1 MGQAHHNSQVH
12 RNGQAG
18 RSSHAGRTSQ
28 AIQVSQPLDAG
39 PAGAIAKATNTM
51 AANETAAIS
60 TAPVSATPI
69 NKVSTLTSARPISP
83 LRERLRRRAVTIAG
97 KDGHLHLARPIDE
110 TDAGALIRCYDA
122 MTDRGRW
129 FRMLHHLPH
138 LSEDMARDFCTPDTE
153 RDLCIVLE
161 GDGPLEGEILGGA
174 RITGDK
180 DGKTAEYSVTLR
192 PEAEGLGLAHKALEL
207 VFEAAREVGY
217 THIWG
222 TIHSENGPMLQL
234 AHSLHLTVHRDP
246 NDAALMVS
254 EGDL

>member
-1 MGQAHHNSQVH
+1 MGQAHHNSQVY
-12 RNGQAG
+12 RNGQANQ
-18 RSSHAGRTSQ
+18 TSR
-28 AIQVSQPLDAG
+28 PLNAG
-39 PAGAIAKATNTM
+39 PAGAIDKASNTM
-51 AANETAAIS
+51 AANEMAAIGE
-60 TAPVSATPI
+60 APVSTTPVSAPPCATTPI

-83 LRERLRRRAVTIAG
+83 LRERLRRGAVTIAG
-97 KDGHLHLARPIDE
+97 KNGHPHLARPIDA

-138 LSEDMARDFCTPDTE
+138 LSEDMAHDFCTPDPE

-180 DGKTAEYSVTLR
+180 DGRCAEYSVTLR
-192 PEAEGLGLAHKALEL
+192 PEAEGLGLGHKALEL
-207 VFEAAREVGY
+207 VFEAAREMGY

>member
-1 MGQAHHNSQVH
+1 M
-12 RNGQAG
+12 
-18 RSSHAGRTSQ
+18 SHA
-28 AIQVSQPLDAG
+28 LDTD
-39 PAGAIAKATNTM
+39 PVGAITTG
-51 AANETAAIS
+51 AI
-60 TAPVSATPI
+60 TAPAINAAPAARAPI
-69 NKVSTLTSARPISP
+69 NKVSTLTSARPLSP
-83 LRERLRRRAVTIAG
+83 LRERLLRRKVTIAG
-97 KDGHLHLARPIDE
+97 KDGHPHLARPINE
-110 TDAGALIRCYDA
+110 TDAGRLIRCYDA

-129 FRMLHHLPH
+129 FRVLHHLPH
-138 LSEDMARDFCTPDTE
+138 LTQDMARDFCTPDPE

-174 RITGDK
+174 RITGSK

-207 VFEAAREVGY
+207 VFEAAREMGY

-234 AHSLHLTVHRDP
+234 AHSLNLHVHRDP

>member
-1 MGQAHHNSQVH
+1 MGQAHPNIQAH
-12 RNGQAG
+12 RSGQAG
-18 RSSHAGRTSQ
+18 QTGQPIRMSHELGT
-28 AIQVSQPLDAG
+28 G
-39 PAGAIAKATNTM
+39 PAAAITA
-51 AANETAAIS
+51 AANKTAAVNA
-60 TAPVSATPI
+60 APAASAPI
-69 NKVSTLTSARPISP
+69 NKVSTLTSARPFSP
-83 LRERLRRRAVTIAG
+83 LREKLLRRKVTIAG
-97 KDGHLHLARPIDE
+97 KDGHPHLARPIDE

-129 FRMLHHLPH
+129 FRVLHHLPH
-138 LSEDMARDFCTPDTE
+138 LSEDMAREFCTPDPE

-192 PEAEGLGLAHKALEL
+192 PEAEGLGLAHTALEL
-207 VFEAAREVGY
+207 VFEAAREMGY

-234 AHSLHLTVHRDP
+234 AHSLNLHVHRDP

>member
-1 MGQAHHNSQVH
+1 MGQAHHNSHALRDGQTGQT
-12 RNGQAG
+12 GQAI
-18 RSSHAGRTSQ
+18 RMSHA
-28 AIQVSQPLDAG
+28 LDTDLVG
-39 PAGAIAKATNTM
+39 PITTGAI
-51 AANETAAIS
+51 
-60 TAPVSATPI
+60 TAPAIHAAPAARAPI
-69 NKVSTLTSARPISP
+69 NKVSTLTSARPVSARPFSP
-83 LRERLRRRAVTIAG
+83 LRERLLRRKVTIAG
-97 KDGHLHLARPIDE
+97 KDGHPHLARPIDE
-110 TDAGALIRCYDA
+110 TDAGRLIRCYDA

-129 FRMLHHLPH
+129 FRVLHHLPH
-138 LSEDMARDFCTPDTE
+138 LTQDMARDFCTPDPE
-153 RDLCIVLE
+153 HDLCIVLE

-174 RITGDK
+174 RITGSK

-207 VFEAAREVGY
+207 VFEAAREMGY

-234 AHSLHLTVHRDP
+234 AHSLNLHVHRDP

>member
-1 MGQAHHNSQVH
+1 MGQAHHNSQVY
-12 RNGQAG
+12 RNGQANQ
-18 RSSHAGRTSQ
+18 TSR
-28 AIQVSQPLDAG
+28 PLNAG
-39 PAGAIAKATNTM
+39 PAGAIG
-51 AANETAAIS
+51 ESPVS
-60 TAPVSATPI
+60 TTPVSAPPCATTPI

-83 LRERLRRRAVTIAG
+83 LRERLRRGAVTIAG
-97 KDGHLHLARPIDE
+97 KNGHPHLARPIDA

-138 LSEDMARDFCTPDTE
+138 LSEDMARDFCTPDPE

-180 DGKTAEYSVTLR
+180 DGRCAEYSVTLR

-207 VFEAAREVGY
+207 VFEAAREMGY

-222 TIHSENGPMLQL
+222 AIHAENGSMLQL
-234 AHSLHLTVHRDP
+234 AESLDLNLRRDP

-254 EGDL
+254 EGEL

>member
-1 MGQAHHNSQVH
+1 MGQAHHNSHALRDGQTG
-12 RNGQAG
+12 RTGQAV
-18 RSSHAGRTSQ
+18 RMSHA
-28 AIQVSQPLDAG
+28 LDTDPVG
-39 PAGAIAKATNTM
+39 PITTGAI
-51 AANETAAIS
+51 
-60 TAPVSATPI
+60 TAPAINAAPAARAPI
-69 NKVSTLTSARPISP
+69 NKVSTLTSARPLSP
-83 LRERLRRRAVTIAG
+83 LRERLLRRKVTIAG
-97 KDGHLHLARPIDE
+97 KDGRPHLARPIDE
-110 TDAGALIRCYDA
+110 TDAGRLIRCYDA

-129 FRMLHHLPH
+129 FRVLHHLPH
-138 LSEDMARDFCTPDTE
+138 LTQDMARDFCRPDPE

-174 RITGDK
+174 RITGSQ

-207 VFEAAREVGY
+207 VFEAAREMGY

-234 AHSLHLTVHRDP
+234 AHSLNLHVHRDP